1 MIFVIHSLQIL
12 FDELCID
19 LSGGNIAVTQ
29 HFLNRPEIRSVLE
42 QMRRKAVPQRV
53 RRDLLVDVRFFLI
66 VFDDLP
72 ESLTAHALAGD
83 VYEQ

>member
-1 MIFVIHSLQIL
+1 M
-12 FDELCID
+12 
-19 LSGGNIAVTQ
+19 TQ
-29 HFLNRPEIRSVLE
+29 HFLNRPEIRSILE